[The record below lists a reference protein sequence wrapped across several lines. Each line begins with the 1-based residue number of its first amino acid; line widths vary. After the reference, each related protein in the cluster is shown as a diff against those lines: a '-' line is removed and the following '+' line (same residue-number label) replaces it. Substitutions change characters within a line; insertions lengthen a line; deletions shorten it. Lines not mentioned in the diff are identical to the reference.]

1 MRLSPVSG
9 ESNAR
14 NLRSLAACEDMLS
27 ALLKEDAEAFT
38 RSFKNAENNVTE
50 GEETA
55 ALNTISHHSQEAFS
69 GNKAARHQV
78 ITALNAL
85 SQINRN
91 AMETAAAKVSRFGAA
106 GAWSVVFMALT
117 MLLLTLIFKHRLMR
131 NVLFPLQE
139 IDQVLECRRNGDLI
153 RRCSGTD
160 LTGDIKR
167 IYNNLNDTLDCSK

>member
-1 MRLSPVSG
+1 MKRVKLHVV
-9 ESNAR
+9 
-14 NLRSLAACEDMLS
+14 LLAVV
-27 ALLKEDAEAFT
+27 LL
-38 RSFKNAENNVTE
+38 
-50 GEETA
+50 
-55 ALNTISHHSQEAFS
+55 
-69 GNKAARHQV
+69 
-78 ITALNAL
+78 
-85 SQINRN
+85 
-91 AMETAAAKVSRFGAA
+91 
-106 GAWSVVFMALT
+106 ALT